1 MITPFLTD
9 VINSLLLSLE
19 KGTLSAKQLM
29 QKKFHWNFF
38 HLGKIHN
45 LSYQDY
51 YILDVSIYYKDHK
64 EWLCDLWLRH

>member
-1 MITPFLTD
+1 MKSIILSLELITPFLTD

-38 HLGKIHN
+38 HLGKIKIKHVDHN
-45 LSYQDY
+45 QKTGGGIRRD
-51 YILDVSIYYKDHK
+51 
-64 EWLCDLWLRH
+64 